1 MLPHCAAAG
10 GSTQTMRHNGSS
22 SPSWILAVS
31 DKFSFVG
38 CCRMV
43 SRKEG
48 EDELPVSTLFLVR
61 VVSLADV
68 VILPFL
74 QKMEKEDFSPF
85 SCQ

>member
-1 MLPHCAAAG
+1 
-10 GSTQTMRHNGSS
+10 
-22 SPSWILAVS
+22 
-31 DKFSFVG
+31 
-38 CCRMV
+38 MV

-74 QKMEKEDFSPF
+74 QKMEKEDFSPIQIF
-85 SCQ
+85 IILEPWQ